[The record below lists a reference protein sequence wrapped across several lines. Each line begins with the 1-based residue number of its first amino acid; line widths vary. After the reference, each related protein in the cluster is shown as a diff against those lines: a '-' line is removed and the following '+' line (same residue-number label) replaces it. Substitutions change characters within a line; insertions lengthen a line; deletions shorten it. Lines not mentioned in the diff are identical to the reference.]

1 MKFVNFWSRAK
12 TAMLFT
18 GLLSLAAPIATA
30 APLDD
35 LQHMS
40 SQTVHQL
47 NRAAADLT
55 AQVNEQLGAV
65 PGSSQAQLPAA
76 PAPRVNNAKPTP
88 FFVNGTGGQVFT
100 QSAGRTRR
108 YLIEMTTHY
117 NPARPRPGHLR
128 LRRLAR

>member
-1 MKFVNFWSRAK
+1 MKFVNFWGRAK

-30 APLDD
+30 APLDN

-76 PAPRVNNAKPTP
+76 PAPHGATSSR
-88 FFVNGTGGQVFT
+88 
-100 QSAGRTRR
+100 
-108 YLIEMTTHY
+108 
-117 NPARPRPGHLR
+117 
-128 LRRLAR
+128 